1 MQYNNVCIE
10 ALGYELPQNIVK
22 SITLEKRLAPVY
34 EKLNLSYGRLEMI
47 SGIKERRFWDKGTKP
62 SKVSCKAGNK
72 ALQKANVKR
81 EDVMCLINASVSR
94 DYMEPSTAC
103 IIHHELG
110 LSKNAVLFDVSN
122 ACLGF
127 VNSMAILA
135 NMIELGQVK
144 TGLITSGEVAEHLI
158 DSTIEALIQDPAPTR
173 AKIKSS
179 FASLTI
185 ASGAVAI
192 VMTHKSV
199 SKTGFRLLGG
209 AARNATDHNKLCCGG
224 ENYHYMQNKPLLMTT
239 DSEPMMKKGCL
250 LAKETWE
257 ATKEKLG
264 WKNGDPQRIF
274 CHQVGSTHRKL
285 LYETLGLDMN
295 KDFSTFETLGN
306 IGSASAPI
314 TLAIGLENNIV
325 KDGDKI
331 AVLGIGSGLDC
342 LMFGI
347 QC

>member
-1 MQYNNVCIE
+1 MLYKNVCIE
-10 ALGYELPQNIVK
+10 ALGYELPTNIVK
-22 SITLEKRLAPVY
+22 SLTIEERLAPVY

-62 SKVSCKAGNK
+62 SQVSIKAGEKALNK
-72 ALQKANVKR
+72 AGIGR
-81 EDVMCLINASVSR
+81 EDVECLINASVSR
-94 DYMEPSTAC
+94 DFMEPSTAC
-103 IIHHELG
+103 IVHHGLG
-110 LSKNAVLFDVSN
+110 LSKHAILFDVSN

-144 TGLITSGEVAEHLI
+144 TGLVTAGEVAEHLI
-158 DSTIEALIQDPAPTR
+158 DSTIEALVHDPAPTR

-192 VMTHKSV
+192 VMTHKSI
-199 SKTGFRLLGG
+199 SNTGYQLLGG
-209 AARNATDHNKLCCGG
+209 AVRNATEHNRLCCGG
-224 ENYHYMQNKPLLMTT
+224 ENYHYIQDNPLLMNTHAE
-239 DSEPMMKKGCL
+239 SMMEKGCL

-257 ATKEKLG
+257 ATKKELE
-264 WKNGDPQRIF
+264 WADDDPQRIF
-274 CHQVGSTHRKL
+274 CHQVGSAHRKL
-285 LYETLGLDMN
+285 LYETLGLDVS

-314 TLAIGLENNIV
+314 TFAIGLERGLV
-325 KDGDKI
+325 EDGDKI
-331 AVLGIGSGLDC
+331 AIFGIGSGLDC
-342 LMFGI
+342 LMFGV